1 MKILFISHAASR
13 TGAPLILKKLLEW
26 LKINSSDI
34 EFDILLKA
42 DGPLREDFEKIAPT
56 MLWQIKEKK
65 YSFPEYFLREAFR
78 YREVPNH
85 HKKLLKKIRQ
95 NNYDLIYANTI
106 ATSDLLYAILNQLRV
121 PVILHV
127 HELEMGIKL
136 YCDPGLFK
144 KIMDK
149 ITYFVVVSKI
159 VQENLIQQHQ
169 IHPDKIHLVH
179 AFACAPW
186 EIRKIKEAITIEL
199 HIPPGAFIVGGCGWI
214 EWRKGVDLFVQVAHS
229 VLKAE
234 QSGKPIYFIW
244 LGNASPIELY
254 KIKYDIRSLG
264 LTTKIILIPN
274 SETPADY
281 FNLFDLFLL
290 PSREDPFP
298 LVCVENALM
307 GNPVVCFDKNVGS
320 TEFIDNTCG
329 AVVPYLDLVKMS
341 EAVLSFYEQPDLLAQ
356 AGENIKKRAS
366 EFTVEQQG
374 PKILEVIQQLITP
387 SVTDLSQPSEQKE
400 AA

>member
-1 MKILFISHAASR
+1 
-13 TGAPLILKKLLEW
+13 
-26 LKINSSDI
+26 
-34 EFDILLKA
+34 
-42 DGPLREDFEKIAPT
+42 
-56 MLWQIKEKK
+56 
-65 YSFPEYFLREAFR
+65 
-78 YREVPNH
+78 VPNH